1 MTTYQ
6 ITLEIEQLKEGPY
19 LGTSPDLPGLIV
31 QASSPEEVIALAPDI
46 ARDLIEV
53 MLEIGR
59 IPARIFPLLF
69 PIILATSRKAR

>member
-6 ITLEIEQLKEGPY
+6 ITLKVERLAEGPY

-31 QASSPEEVIALAPDI
+31 QAQSAEEIIALAPDI

-53 MLEIGR
+53 MQENGQTLPKRLRPLAESFR
-59 IPARIFPLLF
+59 ISLPVA
-69 PIILATSRKAR
+69 A

>member
-6 ITLEIEQLKEGPY
+6 ITLKVEKLAEGPY

-31 QASSPEEVIALAPDI
+31 QAHSPEEVIALTPDI

-53 MLEIGR
+53 MQENGQPLPRQLQPLAE
-59 IPARIFPLLF
+59 PFRIFLPV
-69 PIILATSRKAR
+69 AA